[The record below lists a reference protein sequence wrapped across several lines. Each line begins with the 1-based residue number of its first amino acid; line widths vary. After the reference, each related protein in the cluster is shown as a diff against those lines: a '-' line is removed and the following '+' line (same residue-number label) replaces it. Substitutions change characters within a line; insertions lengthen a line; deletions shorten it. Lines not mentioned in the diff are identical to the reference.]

1 MPKANVGEIQL
12 DYERAGEGPPLL
24 AIMGMSG
31 TYLHWG
37 EPFLSRLRES
47 FEVISYDHRG
57 VGSSSRLEGPI
68 TIAELA
74 ADAAGLIRALELD
87 SVHVLGISMGGM
99 VAQELVLAEPELVRT
114 VTLGCTYCG
123 GPESSYGT
131 DVRERLYEAMSSG
144 DRTVALRAA
153 FEINLSPAAAAD
165 PELWDRYQAIAAE
178 RAVAVAVILAQAA
191 ACAQHDTH
199 ERLPGVDT
207 PTLVIHG
214 TADELIP
221 VDNGRLIASLIP
233 GAGLE
238 IFDGVG
244 HLFFW
249 EEPVAAAELV
259 RSHAA
264 VPA

>member
-37 EPFLSRLRES
+37 EPFLSQLRES
-47 FEVISYDHRG
+47 FEVIVYDHRG

-131 DVRERLYEAMSSG
+131 DVA
-144 DRTVALRAA
+144 
-153 FEINLSPAAAAD
+153 
-165 PELWDRYQAIAAE
+165 
-178 RAVAVAVILAQAA
+178 
-191 ACAQHDTH
+191 
-199 ERLPGVDT
+199 
-207 PTLVIHG
+207 
-214 TADELIP
+214 
-221 VDNGRLIASLIP
+221 
-233 GAGLE
+233 
-238 IFDGVG
+238 
-244 HLFFW
+244 
-249 EEPVAAAELV
+249 
-259 RSHAA
+259 
-264 VPA
+264 

>member
-1 MPKANVGEIQL
+1 M
-12 DYERAGEGPPLL
+12 
-24 AIMGMSG
+24 
-31 TYLHWG
+31 
-37 EPFLSRLRES
+37 
-47 FEVISYDHRG
+47 ISYDHRG

-131 DVRERLYEAMSSG
+131 DVA
-144 DRTVALRAA
+144 RAA
-153 FEINLSPAAAAD
+153 VRGDELGRPHAWPCGPPSRSTCRRRPPPTPSCGIATRRSP
-165 PELWDRYQAIAAE
+165 PSG
-178 RAVAVAVILAQAA
+178 AVAVAVILAQAA

-199 ERLPGVDT
+199 DRLPGVET